1 MAVASCHQSAATS
14 LPDIYGLM
22 ALHQMAALLVRAS
35 ADEAPVQV
43 DDADIVDLDR
53 VASESG

>member
-1 MAVASCHQSAATS
+1 MVHLLSSTRYTLAVLAR
-14 LPDIYGLM
+14 LM